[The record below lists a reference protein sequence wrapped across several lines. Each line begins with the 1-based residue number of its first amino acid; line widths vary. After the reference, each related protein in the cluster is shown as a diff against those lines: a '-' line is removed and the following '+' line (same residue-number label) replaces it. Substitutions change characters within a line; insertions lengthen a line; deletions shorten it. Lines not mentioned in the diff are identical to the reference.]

1 MKHHPPPDPS
11 DAVHFAG
18 LVRVYASANTN
29 QPYRNLTLEVS
40 AGRAVVSYE
49 ATAALH
55 HAAGG
60 VHGAHVFKLLDDA
73 AFFAVNSMVADVFVL
88 TAQFSV
94 QLFRPATTGVLR
106 AEGRVTKPGRQTFFA
121 ESVLVGPDGKE
132 LARGHGSFSR
142 SRFLLAD
149 VPGYARPAAP

>member
-1 MKHHPPPDPS
+1 MS
-11 DAVHFAG
+11 EAAHFDG
-18 LVRVYASANTN
+18 LIRLYASANTN
-29 QPYRNLTLEVS
+29 QPYQDLTLEMS
-40 AGRAVVSYE
+40 TGRATVSYE
-49 ATAALH
+49 ATPALH

-73 AFFAVNSMVADVFVL
+73 AFFAVNSMVPDVFVL

-132 LARGHGSFSR
+132 IARGHGSFSR
-142 SRFLLAD
+142 SRILLAHT
-149 VPGYARPAAP
+149 PGYASPLSD